1 VSKEMLLPALS
12 SLRSAS
18 APPEGRR
25 LKVGLVC
32 LRGAINIAS
41 WRGNANSINA
51 ALTRQG
57 VDVVQI
63 NLKKERLPLVF
74 KAKQLLLRN
83 VLKQGYTRHREPSM
97 LRHYGAL
104 VSDAAKTHGIDV
116 ILALTAMP
124 IAQTESD
131 VPIAFWN
138 DAPFAGMLNWY
149 PEFSSM
155 SSRTAEHGHAME
167 FAAHRRAALAIYS
180 SRWAA
185 DMAVSCYGADP
196 RRVRVVDFGPNIDV
210 TWGRDYIAERI
221 KARLEPPHRLVW
233 IGVDW
238 YRKGGDV
245 AVAVAKDLYEAGFPV
260 ELTIAGTVPP
270 RSVAKLPY
278 VRSLGFLGKEAV
290 QSLLD
295 SAAFLL
301 LPSRADL
308 SPIVFSEASAL
319 GVPVISRPIGGI
331 PEIIRDQKN
340 GMLFAETVAPRE
352 IAQYIRETVS
362 LPAVY
367 RDLGLNA
374 YNEFETRLNWDVAAR
389 RLCDMF
395 RLLAFDT
402 KEGS

>member
-1 VSKEMLLPALS
+1 MLLPAVSNLQSGSPS
-12 SLRSAS
+12 SK
-18 APPEGRR
+18 GRR

-41 WRGNANSINA
+41 WRGNAASIYA
-51 ALTRQG
+51 ALVRQG

-63 NLKKERLPLVF
+63 DLKKERLPLLF

-83 VLKQGYTRHREPSM
+83 VLKQGYTRHREPSV

-104 VSDAAKTHGIDV
+104 VSHAAKTHGIDV

-124 IAQTESD
+124 VAQVESD

-155 SSRTAEHGHAME
+155 GSRTTDHGHAME
-167 FAAHRRAALAIYS
+167 FGAHRRAALAIYS

-185 DMAVSCYGADP
+185 DIAVNRYGADP

-210 TWGRDYIAERI
+210 TWGRDYIVKRI
-221 KARLEPPHRLVW
+221 QARLEPPHRLVW

-245 AVAVAKDLYEAGFPV
+245 AVAVARDLYEAGFPI
-260 ELTIAGTVPP
+260 ELTIAGTTPP

-295 SAAFLL
+295 SATFLL

-340 GMLFAETVAPRE
+340 GMLFAETVATRE
-352 IAQYIRETVS
+352 IAGYIREMVS
-362 LPAVY
+362 QPAVY
-367 RDLGLNA
+367 RELGLNA

-389 RLCDMF
+389 RICDMF
-395 RLLAFDT
+395 TSLGFN
-402 KEGS
+402 KNEGELVV